1 MISKKCQNPK
11 AAIKLLTYLLSEEG
25 QKMTW
30 LGTQGEMWDYN
41 KDGVP
46 EIKDDVRKL
55 LYTDRKKYNSI
66 YGGDSCYWMMQNDAM
81 ASQWIKDDPDNP
93 VTQLKNRS
101 YPYTTYVGQYTI
113 VFDTSTDVGKIKNK
127 AEKKIGVDVLP
138 LLLLSKSDREF
149 DKIITTI

>member
-1 MISKKCQNPK
+1 MVRN
-11 AAIKLLTYLLSEEG
+11 
-25 QKMTW
+25 
-30 LGTQGEMWDYN
+30 QGEMWDYN

-93 VTQLKNRS
+93 VTQLKKMVISLYHIRWAI
-101 YPYTTYVGQYTI
+101 YHC
-113 VFDTSTDVGKIKNK
+113 F
-127 AEKKIGVDVLP
+127 
-138 LLLLSKSDREF
+138 
-149 DKIITTI
+149 